1 MSTTPTT
8 AHVPQLRLPGQAA
21 APEGPV
27 DMTMM
32 YLAHHAFRRDLRDF
46 ARAVPATPVE
56 DHATWRALE
65 RRWAVFADVLHHHHG
80 GEDEHLWP
88 ELLSR
93 AEGEDRV
100 TVEAMGDEHAG
111 IDPLLEACRDGLAA
125 MAASP
130 TADTRSALAVRL
142 VATREALGRHLD
154 HEETDTIALI
164 QRLLS
169 VEEYDAIDEH
179 FKRTLTLR
187 RLLRLVPWAL
197 VGVPT
202 DVREMLFAR
211 EGGTAHR
218 IVWLVSRGSFARMH
232 RAAFAHLPG

>member
-1 MSTTPTT
+1 MSTTPATT
-8 AHVPQLRLPGQAA
+8 HVPQLHLPGQAA

-56 DHATWRALE
+56 DRAAWRALE
-65 RRWAVFADVLHHHHG
+65 RRWAVFADVLHHHHS

-88 ELLSR
+88 ALLER
-93 AEGEDRV
+93 AQGEDRV
-100 TVEAMGDEHAG
+100 TVEAMEDEHAE
-111 IDPLLEACRDGLAA
+111 IDPLLQGCRDGLAA
-125 MAASP
+125 MVCSP
-130 TADTRSALAVRL
+130 SADTRSALAVRL
-142 VATREALGRHLD
+142 VATRESLGRHLA
-154 HEETDTIALI
+154 HEETETIALI
-164 QRLLS
+164 QRVLTA
-169 VEEYDAIDEH
+169 EEYDAIDAH
-179 FKRTLTLR
+179 FKKTLTPR
-187 RLLRLVPWAL
+187 RLVRLVPWAL

-202 DVREMLFAR
+202 EVREELFAR

-218 IVWLVSRGSFARMH
+218 LAWLVCRGSFDRLQ